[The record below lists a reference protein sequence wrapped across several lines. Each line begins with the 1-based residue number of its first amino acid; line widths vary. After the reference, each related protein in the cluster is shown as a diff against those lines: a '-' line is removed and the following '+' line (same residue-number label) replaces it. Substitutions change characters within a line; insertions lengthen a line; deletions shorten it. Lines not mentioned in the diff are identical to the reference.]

1 MIDSSNL
8 LPAFIGFLLGLIV
21 GSFLN
26 VCIYRI
32 PKEES
37 IVSPGSHCPHCNNPI
52 KWYDNI
58 PVLSYLIL
66 RGKCRYCKKRISP
79 IYPLIELLT
88 GVLTGSLFF
97 KFGLSFDSIY
107 YSILTWF
114 LIVISFIDIKELQ
127 VPVKPCYFTMVF
139 GIVFSLFTKSNTF
152 IDSILGAS
160 LGAGIILFIIETYYI
175 IKGKEGMGYGDA
187 NILATIGAFLGWK
200 KIFFVIML
208 ASITGAVIGILA
220 SIKGEKQAD
229 TPIPFGPFLSIGGY
243 LTIFIGDLL
252 LKFYLGG

>member
-1 MIDSSNL
+1 MVYSSL
-8 LPAFIGFLLGLIV
+8 FPVFIGFFLGLIV

-37 IVSPGSHCPHCNNPI
+37 IIFPGSHCPHCNHLI

-58 PVLSYLIL
+58 PVLSYIFLKG
-66 RGKCRYCKKRISP
+66 RCRYCGKKISP
-79 IYPLIELLT
+79 IYPMVEILT
-88 GVLTGSLFF
+88 GIFTALLFF
-97 KFGLSFDSIY
+97 KFKLSFDAFY

-114 LIVISFIDIKELQ
+114 LIAISFIDIKELQ

-139 GIVFSLFTKSNTF
+139 GMAFSIFTKTNTF

-200 KIFFVIML
+200 KVFFVIML
-208 ASITGAVIGILA
+208 ASMVGAVVGILI
-220 SIKGEKQAD
+220 SIKEKKHGD

-243 LTIFIGDLL
+243 LTIFVGNLL
-252 LKFYLGG
+252 LKFYLGV